1 MKLFYPLAV
10 IPYVLK
16 RYKGFTMNRFIK
28 LLLGVVLTTPL
39 IAQQAGPV
47 AAVPGTPGLPVVYG
61 TPIQGTPVLIPGTA
75 VPTGS
80 KAIFSGTVTATQALT
95 AVTTITGVTTSSKCV
110 FSATNPVGGI
120 DMTANSPYIVA
131 TANTVTINFVGT
143 IATTG
148 GTFAILCSVS

>member
-1 MKLFYPLAV
+1 
-10 IPYVLK
+10 
-16 RYKGFTMNRFIK
+16 MNKFIK
-28 LLLGVVLTTPL
+28 LLLGVVLATPL

-80 KAIFSGTVTATQALT
+80 KAIFSGTVTATT
-95 AVTTITGVTTSSKCV
+95 ATTATATITGVTTASKCL
-110 FSATNPVGGI
+110 FSATNLIGTTAAIATGGVFI
-120 DMTANSPYIVA
+120 TP
-131 TANTVTINFVGT
+131 TANTVTLTFGT
-143 IATTG
+143 APATTG